1 MKNLQ
6 VYQLM
11 RLITIILPITDHT
24 VIYII
29 LKESHSL
36 SVQAIPW
43 ASETFE
49 RCTGIFNSRQVSHG
63 NVHY

>member
-29 LKESHSL
+29 LKGSHSL
-36 SVQAIPW
+36 CKQSLGRDLRALYRD
-43 ASETFE
+43 F
-49 RCTGIFNSRQVSHG
+49 
-63 NVHY
+63 